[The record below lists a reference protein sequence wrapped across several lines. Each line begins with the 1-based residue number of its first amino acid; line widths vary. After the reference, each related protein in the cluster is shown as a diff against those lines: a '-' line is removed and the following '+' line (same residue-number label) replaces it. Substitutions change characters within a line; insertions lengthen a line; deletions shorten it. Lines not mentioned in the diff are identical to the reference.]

1 MDLLQVTG
9 AENRLTQ
16 LGCITKASPQVVDMS
31 RHSIRRVDNR
41 SEVDAMYSI
50 VVYDPNRHKHKLCLE
65 NVEAV
70 LYLNS

>member
-50 VVYDPNRHKHKLCLE
+50 VVYDPIDIDINCVWKMWRLC
-65 NVEAV
+65 
-70 LYLNS
+70 YI